1 MKHIYIYMYVY
12 CDRFLH
18 DIHIMEQAVT
28 IYIAV
33 KRAGIE
39 EAGKAVA

>member
-1 MKHIYIYMYVY
+1 MYVY
-12 CDRFLH
+12 CEIFLH
-18 DIHIMEQAVT
+18 DIHIMEKAVT

-33 KRAGIE
+33 KGVGTE